1 MRGGEIIEKA
11 NHYAIDAEIGRLGI
25 HTFEIQ
31 EGSQKVYSTEREVFP
46 ETSSREAY
54 KTVCF
59 REVVLFFPCDMP
71 FRKSAEKINRMW
83 WRQAKSAQI
92 RARTIANLVE
102 REGKQ
107 IQEHLNQKAE
117 EILTSN
123 GWGSDGKPTKD
134 EQVCDPIGEQAFLA
148 HEQVCAGIE
157 ELNAELPPER
167 RIDVVELHE
176 TFEDPK
182 QVRANISLDDVCCK
196 KQKEQGRK
204 KGAPPKEKREMVYNT
219 VAHIQNGDSQAYT
232 LNTHNITQM
241 MIIVVAF
248 LINNGLMDGTGPF
261 VFFTDGAQDL
271 RKAIESFF
279 AFLPFKIILDWYHLE
294 KKCKDLLSMAING
307 KKVKDHVLRELIAWL
322 WLGKTERAVTLLG
335 ALSPEQIK
343 NQKELDHLI
352 GYLDRHRDC
361 LPCYALRRKLGLRIS
376 SNPVEKAN
384 DVVVSQRQ
392 KHNGMSWSPDGSLS
406 LATLAAVRRNSQD
419 RHWLRHHDISFQLSA
434 TPDNLAA

>member
-1 MRGGEIIEKA
+1 LDI
-11 NHYAIDAEIGRLGI
+11 N
-25 HTFEIQ
+25 TFDIK
-31 EGSQKVYSTEREVFP
+31 EGSQKVFSTEGDVFP

-54 KTVCF
+54 KTVCY
-59 REVVLFFPCDMP
+59 REVVSFFPCDTS

-83 WRQAKSAQI
+83 WRQAKTDRI
-92 RARTIANLVE
+92 RSRTIANLVE

-107 IQEHLNQKAE
+107 IQEHLGQKAE
-117 EILTSN
+117 KILTSN

-134 EQVCDPIGEQAFLA
+134 EQVCEPIGEQAFLA
-148 HEQVCAGIE
+148 HEQVCAMIE
-157 ELNAELPPER
+157 ELNTQLPPER
-167 RIDVVELHE
+167 HIDLGELHE

-196 KQKEQGRK
+196 KQKEEGRK
-204 KGAPPKEKREMVYNT
+204 KDAPAKEKREMVSNT
-219 VAHIQNGDSQAYT
+219 VAHIQSGNSEAYT
-232 LNTHNITQM
+232 LNTANITQM

-248 LINNGLMDGTGPF
+248 LLNNGLMNGTGPF

-294 KKCKDLLSMAING
+294 KKCKDLLSMAITG
-307 KKVKDHVLRELIAWL
+307 KKVKDPLLRELIAWL
-322 WLGKTERAVTLLG
+322 WLGKTERAVMLLR
-335 ALSPEQIK
+335 AVSPEQIK

-352 GYLDRHRDC
+352 GYLDRHRDAI
-361 LPCYALRRKLGLRIS
+361 PCYALRQKLGLRIS

-392 KHNGMSWSPDGSLS
+392 KHNGMSWSPDGSTS
-406 LATLAAVRRNSQD
+406 LATLTAVRRNGQD
-419 RHWLRHHDISFQLSA
+419 LNWLRHRDISFQLSA
-434 TPDNLAA
+434 VPDDLAA